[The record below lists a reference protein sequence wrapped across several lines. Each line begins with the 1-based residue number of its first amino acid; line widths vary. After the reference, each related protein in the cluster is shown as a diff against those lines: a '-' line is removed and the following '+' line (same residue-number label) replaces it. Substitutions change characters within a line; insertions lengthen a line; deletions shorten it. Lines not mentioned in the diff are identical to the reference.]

1 MSEASKQAWGDFWAG
16 QSGRGGGGCLPEG
29 YRGIETAQKAAW
41 HSLAE
46 EFREGAKVLDL
57 ATGDGRVMEWLLEK
71 APQIEPVGVDLAP
84 ELPSPPA
91 GTSVRPG
98 IAMES
103 LPFDLDSFDAVVSQ
117 FGYEYGDVP
126 KVSAEVARVLQ
137 PGGILAILTHRIDG
151 PILAH
156 NTARRMQI
164 GWIFDR
170 KDLFN
175 RAEAA
180 LVAGATAPPLE
191 LNQIVQEGAQRFGP
205 QSAAWEIAEAVRR
218 TMLMRARS
226 SIEDVRSIL
235 EAIERQARN
244 EIGRINSLEQACRTT
259 EDSDAFDACVA
270 AAGFEILGTERLED
284 IESGKPFADFR
295 RYRRLK

>member
-46 EFREGAKVLDL
+46 EFHEGAKVLDL

-103 LPFDLDSFDAVVSQ
+103 LPFDSDSFDAVVSQ

-170 KDLFN
+170 KDLFH
-175 RAEAA
+175 RAKAA
-180 LVAGATAPPLE
+180 LAAGAAAPPFE
-191 LNQIVQEGAQRFGP
+191 FSQIVQEGAQRFGP
-205 QSAAWEIAEAVRR
+205 QSAAWEIGEAVRR
-218 TMLMRARS
+218 AMVLRAQS
-226 SIEDVRSIL
+226 SVVEVRGIL
-235 EAIERQARN
+235 DAIARQARN
-244 EIGRINSLEQACRTT
+244 EIGRIDSLESACRTT
-259 EDSDAFDACVA
+259 QDSDGFDAQIVE
-270 AAGFEILGTERLED
+270 AGFEICEISSLSEA
-284 IESGKPFADFR
+284 ESARPFADFR
-295 RYRRLK
+295 RYRRRA